1 MARLARGG
9 VSGEQ
14 LAQGPFYYP
23 PAPQGGVEA
32 TPSSPVGGHEA
43 QVDRRRNRAGGGE
56 QGVGQ
61 LKERVGSTLEAPVER
76 VSKGAQIVEGLR
88 YGVHNDPSCSQ
99 CSPMST
105 ADNDPWPLGLKHK
118 LRCVCCAYV
127 GWYLAFCV
135 PSHQALSSA
144 DRYGH
149 KALVSGPHVVTVHVG
164 RTVDVAQVKGAFVG
178 IEDERATVVG
188 EKVPGLRVVV
198 VEEHVFGVGELHRDG
213 VEVGV
218 VGLQVSGDEHEILLL
233 TRAGVDEE
241 PHRAGAIAPVGVLL
255 EDFVVGNMLWR
266 LEVPDLCIP
275 SIGSRPLCVF
285 PFRPRGAYLLEGHG
299 RRAHLRLLEG
309 PYRLLCKPQREE
321 DDGDEGQDQ
330 GRCTVQVRDS
340 FGHSKSTTGSP

>member
-118 LRCVCCAYV
+118 LRACANRRVAYV
-127 GWYLAFCV
+127 SRTNQKAVG
-135 PSHQALSSA
+135 SLSEMPCAKICLPIGAS
-144 DRYGH
+144 
-149 KALVSGPHVVTVHVG
+149 S
-164 RTVDVAQVKGAFVG
+164 KG
-178 IEDERATVVG
+178 
-188 EKVPGLRVVV
+188 
-198 VEEHVFGVGELHRDG
+198 VF
-213 VEVGV
+213 
-218 VGLQVSGDEHEILLL
+218 Q
-233 TRAGVDEE
+233 
-241 PHRAGAIAPVGVLL
+241 
-255 EDFVVGNMLWR
+255 
-266 LEVPDLCIP
+266 
-275 SIGSRPLCVF
+275 
-285 PFRPRGAYLLEGHG
+285 
-299 RRAHLRLLEG
+299 
-309 PYRLLCKPQREE
+309 
-321 DDGDEGQDQ
+321 
-330 GRCTVQVRDS
+330 
-340 FGHSKSTTGSP
+340 

>member
-118 LRCVCCAYV
+118 LRGLHNAPV
-127 GWYLAFCV
+127 LAARI
-135 PSHQALSSA
+135 P
-144 DRYGH
+144 
-149 KALVSGPHVVTVHVG
+149 
-164 RTVDVAQVKGAFVG
+164 
-178 IEDERATVVG
+178 ATHTYDSRG
-188 EKVPGLRVVV
+188 GY
-198 VEEHVFGVGELHRDG
+198 
-213 VEVGV
+213 
-218 VGLQVSGDEHEILLL
+218 SLLL
-233 TRAGVDEE
+233 TIIYGLLLISGICLLSVGGLEVVERLVPAERRQQHNDVAGFIYAALGVIY
-241 PHRAGAIAPVGVLL
+241 AVLL
-255 EDFVVGNMLWR
+255 ALVVIAVFEEFQAANETVEQEANAVAEIFWLGHPLPEPEGTHIQELCR
-266 LEVPDLCIP
+266 SYAEEVVHKEW
-275 SIGSRPLCVF
+275 PLM
-285 PFRPRGAYLLEGHG
+285 E
-299 RRAHLRLLEG
+299 
-309 PYRLLCKPQREE
+309 Q
-321 DDGDEGQDQ
+321 GQAPLMTQ
-330 GRCTVQVRDS
+330 TQATPV
-340 FGHSKSTTGSP
+340 

>member
-1 MARLARGG
+1 MARVRT
-9 VSGEQ
+9 SGS
-14 LAQGPFYYP
+14 L
-23 PAPQGGVEA
+23 
-32 TPSSPVGGHEA
+32 S
-43 QVDRRRNRAGGGE
+43 RAGRPLLGDREACSSIHQLSTKTYNETKKESRSIAAPSFGE
-56 QGVGQ
+56 SLVQHTIWA
-61 LKERVGSTLEAPVER
+61 L
-76 VSKGAQIVEGLR
+76 LR
-88 YGVHNDPSCSQ
+88 WIELHIRR
-99 CSPMST
+99 
-105 ADNDPWPLGLKHK
+105 

-255 EDFVVGNMLWR
+255 ENFVVGNMLWR

>member
-61 LKERVGSTLEAPVER
+61 LKECVGSTLEAPVER

-118 LRCVCCAYV
+118 LRQSGEFTTAAAN
-127 GWYLAFCV
+127 L
-135 PSHQALSSA
+135 PS
-144 DRYGH
+144 
-149 KALVSGPHVVTVHVG
+149 
-164 RTVDVAQVKGAFVG
+164 
-178 IEDERATVVG
+178 
-188 EKVPGLRVVV
+188 
-198 VEEHVFGVGELHRDG
+198 
-213 VEVGV
+213 
-218 VGLQVSGDEHEILLL
+218 
-233 TRAGVDEE
+233 
-241 PHRAGAIAPVGVLL
+241 
-255 EDFVVGNMLWR
+255 
-266 LEVPDLCIP
+266 
-275 SIGSRPLCVF
+275 
-285 PFRPRGAYLLEGHG
+285 
-299 RRAHLRLLEG
+299 
-309 PYRLLCKPQREE
+309 
-321 DDGDEGQDQ
+321 
-330 GRCTVQVRDS
+330 
-340 FGHSKSTTGSP
+340 